1 VAQIRRGL
9 GRRTYRASLLGVIRI
24 GQVVGRR
31 EKPLTT
37 TTTWGL
43 PWLSVTHLELQ
54 TPDGTA
60 EAYLTGS
67 GPGVLLYIDAI
78 GLRPQ
83 IEQMADRIAG
93 WGYTVLAPNVLYR
106 SGTAAETSPDGDLTE
121 PGAREAFFELVPPRI
136 AELTPERAVSDARAY
151 LESLREHAGEVPVGT
166 VGYCMGAR
174 LAVRTACAD
183 PDVVACAG
191 FHGGGLATE
200 EPDSPHAGLPHA
212 RAEFV
217 FGHADHDRGMQPEA
231 VERLGRALEAAGLT
245 GTNAIYPDAPH
256 GYTMNDTSMYQEAG
270 AERSF
275 RELRALL
282 DRTLRHGG
290 D

>member
-1 VAQIRRGL
+1 V
-9 GRRTYRASLLGVIRI
+9 
-24 GQVVGRR
+24 
-31 EKPLTT
+31 TT
-37 TTTWGL
+37 
-43 PWLSVTHLELQ
+43 LELQ

-93 WGYTVLAPNVLYR
+93 WGYTVLAPNIFYR
-106 SGTAAETSPDGDLTE
+106 SGTAEETSPPGPLTE
-121 PGAREAFFELVPPRI
+121 PGTREAFFEKVPARQAP
-136 AELTPERAVSDARAY
+136 LTPDRIESDARAY
-151 LESLREHAGEVPVGT
+151 LETLRENAEGSAVGV

-174 LAVRTACAD
+174 LAVRTANLD
-183 PDVVACAG
+183 EEVVACAG

-200 EPDSPHAGLPHA
+200 DPDSPHVGLPSA

-217 FGHADHDRGMQPEA
+217 FGHADNDRSMQPEA
-231 VERLGRALEAAGLT
+231 VERLGGALDAAGLT
-245 GTNAIYPDAPH
+245 AKNEVYEGAPH
-256 GYTMNDTSMYQEAG
+256 GYSMNDTSMYQEAG

-275 RELRALL
+275 RELQALF
-282 DRTLRHGG
+282 DRTLQG
-290 D
+290 

>member
-1 VAQIRRGL
+1 
-9 GRRTYRASLLGVIRI
+9 
-24 GQVVGRR
+24 
-31 EKPLTT
+31 
-37 TTTWGL
+37 
-43 PWLSVTHLELQ
+43 VTHLELT

-67 GPGVLLYIDAI
+67 GPGVLFYIDAI

-106 SGTAAETSPDGDLTE
+106 SGTAAETSPAPGQDLRA
-121 PGAREAFFELVPPRI
+121 PGERERFFQQVGPRI
-136 AELTPERAVSDARAY
+136 GALTPEAAARDIPVWLGA
-151 LESLREHAGEVPVGT
+151 LRQHAHGKQVGV

-174 LAVRTACAD
+174 LAVRTANAD

-200 EPDSPHAGLPHA
+200 DPDSPHLGLPNA

-217 FGHADHDRGMQPEA
+217 FGHADRDRSMGPVA
-231 VERLGRALEAAGLT
+231 VERLGHALADAGLT
-245 GTNAIYPDAPH
+245 ATNEVYPDSPH
-256 GYTMNDTSMYQEAG
+256 GYSMNDTSMYHEPG

-275 RELRALL
+275 EALHALL
-282 DRTLRHGG
+282 DRILRT
-290 D
+290 